1 MRRNFKLKWKKF
13 CAAALAV
20 GMIVTSCPVG
30 AWGAV
35 GDQGKPENGCLK
47 ISGRGSEDASV
58 GINLV
63 TKSEDTEKKGYWNGT
78 SNKLE
83 GGKTYSISVKV
94 KYTSGENERK
104 LCLMV
109 HSGANVFANRIN
121 VFGDYQSKTVKKG
134 EWTTFETTSY
144 EQKTE
149 GFDDSEYRLYIEAP
163 FQSNDLGDF
172 YIDDIVIKDNSG
184 KEMLKESFD
193 DKTSLTQKKC
203 TPFRTATVEWVKEGD
218 EVPPDPSEIVPLQVN
233 GDAETGDTAGWAVS
247 TGGGEK
253 ATLTATSEDKYA
265 GNYSIKVA
273 GRGGCTSGPMQDLS
287 GKLTAGKKYKV
298 TGRIKYTTGPDNKEF
313 QIWYQYGGS
322 FENRTQARS
331 VSAKKGKW
339 TQLYGTFTANS
350 TGTDQVFIATPWTA
364 NPTEENDL
372 MDFYVDDIV
381 ITLDD
386 GNLPEEDPQ
395 EHECIE
401 GATLV
406 SGALKGEN
414 HNTRVNPLF
423 DYKFG
428 ADPYA
433 ITYNG
438 RVYVYMT
445 NDSQQLEH
453 NKDEHGYPVKGNGF
467 DKINTLNVFSSAD
480 MVNWT
485 DHGEISVA
493 GKGAANLSWAPAVGH
508 KTINGKEKFFLYFAN
523 GGGGIYVLESDSPI
537 GPFEVPAATGTST
550 LITRE
555 MPQGSGIPYLFDPA
569 VLVDDDGTGYLYYGG
584 GFPDGSSQEVINNP
598 KTFRVVKLKD
608 NMVELDGDAVMIE
621 APGNFEDS
629 GIHKYKGKYY
639 FTYCSNFANNLQE
652 TGTGNIC
659 AMVSDNPMTGFQFA
673 GIVFPNQGNF
683 FGAGAGG
690 NNHHCFFEFNGKN
703 YLTYHAQTLAVALGF
718 FGDDQSG
725 YRSTHID
732 EFEYSADGKISVVGT
747 WEGSK
752 QIKALNPYERVE
764 AETIAWSKGIKAD
777 ACNQEGSLVKGIN
790 MKVTEITNGDYLAV
804 SNADFG
810 SGSGK
815 FTMHA
820 AGLAGGTVELHLDGT
835 AGQKVGEVQVPAG
848 DGNTWTDVS
857 CNASVSGNHNL
868 YLVFKG
874 GAGQLMYAD
883 YWKFE
888 TKSGTGTGTG
898 TGTGDGNN
906 GGTALTPE
914 QQSQVDAVIALI
926 NKIGTVTNS
935 QASKAAID
943 AARAAY
949 DKLTDEQKKQV
960 TNFNVLTTA
969 EKTYQEIKA
978 KEDKSPVKKGQ
989 SYNSGNYRY
998 KVLNVSKKTVAVT
1011 RTLKASKTIKV
1022 PNTVK
1027 IKGKTFKVTEIAKNA
1042 FKNNKK
1048 VETVTIGKNVTKI
1061 GANAFSGSKKLKK
1074 VTINSTVLTTID
1086 KQAFYNCKK
1095 LATVKIVSKKLKT
1108 VAKQSFKGTAKKIKV
1123 DVPNSKKKAYK
1134 KLFKKNSGISSKA
1147 VFK

>member
-1 MRRNFKLKWKKF
+1 MRRNFKQKWKKL
-13 CAAALAV
+13 CATVLAA
-20 GMIVTSCPVG
+20 GMVVTSCPAGV
-30 AWGAV
+30 WGAV
-35 GDQGKPENGCLK
+35 GDADNGCIK
-47 ISGRGSEDASV
+47 VTNRNTFTSGPSFD
-58 GINLV
+58 V
-63 TKSEDTEKKGYWNGT
+63 TGKLSTEK
-78 SNKLE
+78 
-83 GGKTYSISVKV
+83 TYTVSMKI
-94 KYTSGENERK
+94 KYTGAKASRTFEVYMENAPKTFEAGDGIWNYRQK
-104 LCLMV
+104 LGNAV
-109 HSGANVFANRIN
+109 VN
-121 VFGDYQSKTVKKG
+121 KG
-134 EWTTFETTSY
+134 EWKEFKIENYQPGTSGASKNFY
-144 EQKTE
+144 SDHNALVIFTPYAESNADTDEFYVDDVLIQENSGSEILKE
-149 GFDDSEYRLYIEAP
+149 GFDSSAGTAKG
-163 FQSNDLGDF
+163 NDGASINWL
-172 YIDDIVIKDNSG
+172 
-184 KEMLKESFD
+184 
-193 DKTSLTQKKC
+193 
-203 TPFRTATVEWVKEGD
+203 KEGD
-218 EVPPDPSEIVPLQVN
+218 EKEEVPPDPSEIVPLQVN

-313 QIWYQYGGS
+313 QIWYQHGGTY
-322 FENRTQARS
+322 ENRTQARS

-339 TQLYGTFTANS
+339 TQLYGTFTAKG
-350 TGTDQVFIATPWTA
+350 TGTDQVFIATPWAA
-364 NPTEENDL
+364 NPSKETDL

-467 DKINTLNVFSSAD
+467 EKINTLNVFSSAD

-550 LITRE
+550 LITRD

-639 FTYCSNFANNLQE
+639 FTYCSNFANNLE
-652 TGTGNIC
+652 HTGTGNIC

-718 FGDDQSG
+718 FGKDQSG

-815 FTMHA
+815 FTMHV

-835 AGQKVGEVQVPAG
+835 AGEKVGEVQVPAG

-857 CNASVSGNHNL
+857 CNAAITGNHSL

-883 YWKFE
+883 YWKFD
-888 TKSGTGTGTG
+888 TKSGTGTGG
-898 TGTGDGNN
+898 NGNGD
-906 GGTALTPE
+906 TQLTPE
-914 QQSQVDAVIALI
+914 QQSQVDVVIALI

-960 TNFNVLTTA
+960 TNFNVLTEA

-989 SYNSGNYRY
+989 SYSFGNYRY

-1011 RTLKASKTIKV
+1011 KTLKASKTIKV

-1027 IKGKTFKVTEIAKNA
+1027 IKGKTFKVTEIAKGA

-1048 VETVTIGKNVTKI
+1048 VETVTIGKYVTKI

-1095 LATVKIVSKKLKT
+1095 LATVKIVSQKLKT